1 MACGGRYETLRD
13 WLIIS
18 SYASCCVLATGPLR
32 HGVVGSKDAVPG
44 QSTQR
49 GTNERPPGQPWRS
62 AYHRWPV
69 RTLSVHSHIR
79 PIQHQC
85 YSASIHAPVARLN
98 NTPHEALQC
107 VSVHGIKAVLR
118 LAVNIQHPDNDVIV
132 GTATRPCTHEVL
144 GPFATERCLM
154 RL

>member
-1 MACGGRYETLRD
+1 MGWLGRRTRSQARAREGARTNDHPTSLGG
-13 WLIIS
+13 
-18 SYASCCVLATGPLR
+18 
-32 HGVVGSKDAVPG
+32 
-44 QSTQR
+44 
-49 GTNERPPGQPWRS
+49 
-62 AYHRWPV
+62 AYHKWPV

-85 YSASIHAPVARLN
+85 NSASIHAPVARLN